1 MFVEYLRILDR
12 SGGDLGSQYQLTGKV
27 AIIAG
32 VCALLIYI
40 GYKLLGKS
48 GAIGM
53 LIIQFFILALAND
66 MVPFIEVY

>member
-12 SGGDLGSQYQLTGKV
+12 SGGDLGSQWHLTGKV
-27 AIIAG
+27 AIIAA
-32 VCALLIYI
+32 VVTLLIYI
-40 GYKLLGKS
+40 GYKLLGKE

-53 LIIQFFILALAND
+53 LIIQVLILALAND

>member
-12 SGGDLGSQYQLTGKV
+12 SGGNLGSQWHLTGKL
-27 AIIAG
+27 AIIAAVG
-32 VCALLIYI
+32 TLLIYI
-40 GYKLLGKS
+40 AYKLLGKA

-53 LIIQFFILALAND
+53 LIIEVIILALVND

>member
-12 SGGDLGSQYQLTGKV
+12 SGGDLGSQYQLTGQI
-27 AIIAG
+27 AIIAA
-32 VCALLIYI
+32 VCTLLIYI
-40 GYKLLGKS
+40 GYKLLGKA

-53 LIIQFFILALAND
+53 LIIQVFILALAND

>member
-12 SGGDLGSQYQLTGKV
+12 SGGDLGSQWQLTGKL
-27 AIIAG
+27 AIIAAVG
-32 VCALLIYI
+32 TLLIYI

-53 LIIQFFILALAND
+53 LIILVLILALAND
-66 MVPFIEVY
+66 MVPFIRVY

>member
-12 SGGDLGSQYQLTGKV
+12 SGGDLGSQWHLTGKL
-27 AIIAG
+27 AITAAVGTI
-32 VCALLIYI
+32 LIYI
-40 GYKLLGKS
+40 GYKLLGKA

-53 LIIQFFILALAND
+53 LIIQVLILALAND